1 MDETSIKGCRVGVI
15 SAMWLNNVSLIISL
29 LRNNNLVFIHGQKY
43 LCGIQHHMSIGPG
56 GI

>member
-1 MDETSIKGCRVGVI
+1 MDEPSIKGCRVGVI

-29 LRNNNLVFIHGQKY
+29 LSNNSLVFIHGQKY
-43 LCGIQHHMSIGPG
+43 LCGIQHLMSIGPG